1 MNTKHFM
8 IIAALILVA
17 GLGANAAAQ
26 RKTNLEGSVNGP
38 ISVDTTVTLKLH
50 AVEVTD
56 GLIGVDPNKGETMFG
71 YGFLGRTS
79 GDLPGSFTFS
89 MNCFPAVFV
98 PGEANEITGGMWTF
112 PVYMRPSKD
121 EDTVYMGSFYGSL
134 VDGKMRWDKVG
145 NAEVHL
151 VFNVDGSTQTWDSV
165 TGYGFF
171 EGTMTQDEKGSS
183 RLDGE
188 LTIIYRR

>member
-1 MNTKHFM
+1 MNTRRFM

-26 RKTNLEGSVNGP
+26 GQTNLG
-38 ISVDTTVTLKLH
+38 DTTVILKLH
-50 AVEVTD
+50 AVEVND
-56 GLIGVDPNKGETMFG
+56 GIIGVDPNKGETMFG
-71 YGFLGRTS
+71 YGFLGRIS

-89 MNCFPAVFV
+89 MNCFPAVFE

-112 PVYMRPSKD
+112 PVYMRPSKE

-134 VDGKMRWDKVG
+134 VDGKMRWDKEG

-151 VFNVDGSTQTWDSV
+151 AFKVDGGTLHWDGV
-165 TGYGFF
+165 TGFGFF
-171 EGTMTQDEKGSS
+171 EGTMTTDEKGSS
-183 RLDGE
+183 KLDGE
-188 LTIIYRR
+188 LTLIYRR